1 MKTFIKVF
9 LSGILLSFVCM
20 MLGALAGGILS
31 GFIPFHWI
39 VIDGVKGY
47 ESGISVVGT
56 LGMIVGGTLG
66 SWLALP
72 RSQKADTF
80 LVSTS
85 LVFILALVS
94 IPGGSVLAR
103 EFHLSEYLDEIF
115 LFLFWLIMPFIIA
128 RRAMLAPIVS

>member
-20 MLGALAGGILS
+20 ILGALVGGILS

-80 LVSTS
+80 LVSTAIV
-85 LVFILALVS
+85 LTFALVL
-94 IPGGSVLAR
+94 IPGISALER
-103 EFHLSEYLDEIF
+103 EFHLSEYLDEIL
-115 LFLFWLIMPFIIA
+115 LFLFWLTMPLVIA
-128 RRAMLAPIVS
+128 RRAMRSPVAS

>member
-1 MKTFIKVF
+1 MKIFLKVF
-9 LSGILLSFVCM
+9 LSGILLSLVCM

-56 LGMIVGGTLG
+56 LGMIVGGSLG

-80 LVSTS
+80 LVPTAIV
-85 LVFILALVS
+85 LILALIS
-94 IPGGSVLAR
+94 IPGGSMLAR
-103 EFHLSEYLDEIF
+103 EFHFPEYLNEI
-115 LFLFWLIMPFIIA
+115 LLVLFWLIMPFIVA
-128 RRAMLAPIVS
+128 LRAMQVSCPK

>member
-1 MKTFIKVF
+1 
-9 LSGILLSFVCM
+9 
-20 MLGALAGGILS
+20 
-31 GFIPFHWI
+31 
-39 VIDGVKGY
+39 
-47 ESGISVVGT
+47 
-56 LGMIVGGTLG
+56 MIVGGTLG

-94 IPGGSVLAR
+94 IPGSSALAR

>member
-1 MKTFIKVF
+1 MRTFLKVF

-80 LVSTS
+80 LMPTAIV
-85 LVFILALVS
+85 LVFALVS
-94 IPGGSVLAR
+94 IPGSSALAR
-103 EFHLSEYLDEIF
+103 EFHLSEYLDEIL

-128 RRAMLAPIVS
+128 RRAMRVTIAS